1 MTSGKHIATD
11 ALALAALPATSLQRQ
26 AAEAHARTCPDCAR
40 ALRQGERVLEML
52 DAGLD
57 VPAPSLAVLRR
68 AMNRTR
74 RVAAL
79 HIAAAPV
86 LTVVAISAAIAS
98 FSSFSGEGLRWLGSA
113 MLAILGVGLSWLAV
127 SGRTVRWIA
136 GAVFLGSVMFA
147 AALAGDGPLAP
158 VLGIRCCLA
167 ELVPVAIAIAVIFGL
182 RQSAVFRDPCRCAGG
197 RYGPDG
203 PGGAPR
209 QLPGAA
215 GRSAHARLSYGRP
228 GRHLLRRGLACAPAC
243 APCGHDGPELS
254 VIPARVPVM
263 PLNGR
268 PRPAIRA
275 P

>member
-11 ALALAALPATSLQRQ
+11 ALALATLPATSLQRQ

-86 LTVVAISAAIAS
+86 LTVVAISAAIAG
-98 FSSFSGEGLRWLGSA
+98 FSSFSGEGVRWLGSA
-113 MLAILGVGLSWLAV
+113 MLAILGVVLSWLAV

-182 RQSAVFRDPCRCAGG
+182 RQSAVFRDPWRVVALVGATALTVQAALLVSCPARLGALHMLVFHTGG
-197 RYGPDG
+197 LVVICSVAAWL
-203 PGGAPR
+203 APR
-209 QLPGAA
+209 LARRA
-215 GRSAHARLSYGRP
+215 GTMAQ
-228 GRHLLRRGLACAPAC
+228 
-243 APCGHDGPELS
+243 
-254 VIPARVPVM
+254 
-263 PLNGR
+263 N
-268 PRPAIRA
+268 
-275 P
+275 